1 METITV
7 GTDVPQAVNFV
18 AFLNAN
24 GISAQVG
31 STPIDSINGVEV
43 KFGTVEYD
51 IFQSRWAD
59 FRKNKINSGVDGL
72 LYINHTYRA
81 HKIDD
86 ARLTATEIKR
96 IDELSKLYLESL
108 QGYDGHG
115 MYPGLPRHLAQE
127 YDNLRAKYAR
137 RFIIQSGTQSEH
149 ELWLSAIDSPDES
162 RAALGRG
169 YRAGLTMEARD
180 PS

>member
-1 METITV
+1 MKTITV

-31 STPIDSINGVEV
+31 GTPIDSINGVEV

-59 FRKNKINSGVDGL
+59 FCKNKINSGVDGL
-72 LYINHTYRA
+72 SYINHTYRA

-86 ARLTATEIKR
+86 ARFTATEIKR

-108 QGYDGHG
+108 SDHHGHS
-115 MYPGLPRHLAQE
+115 MYPGLPIYLARE
-127 YDNLRAKYAR
+127 YDALRVKLA
-137 RFIIQSGTQSEH
+137 
-149 ELWLSAIDSPDES
+149 
-162 RAALGRG
+162 
-169 YRAGLTMEARD
+169 EA
-180 PS
+180 

>member
-7 GTDVPQAVNFV
+7 GTDVPQAANFV

-31 STPIDSINGVEV
+31 GTPIDSINGVEV

-59 FRKNKINSGVDGL
+59 FCKNKINSGVDGL
-72 LYINHTYRA
+72 PYINYTYRA

-86 ARLTATEIKR
+86 AGLTPTEK
-96 IDELSKLYLESL
+96 LNALKLNALYLESL
-108 QGYDGHG
+108 QRYDGHSIH
-115 MYPGLPRHLAQE
+115 PGLPICLARE
-127 YDNLRAKYAR
+127 YDALRAK
-137 RFIIQSGTQSEH
+137 FDGTTRGDGISPRA
-149 ELWLSAIDSPDES
+149 SAAKNAE
-162 RAALGRG
+162 
-169 YRAGLTMEARD
+169 
-180 PS
+180 